1 MITGLLL
8 MIAAGGLL
16 LVGMLMARLR
26 ALDQTL
32 QLKQHRSKQPAVCD
46 LLNYAAVVADGVVI
60 GKNGALIA
68 GWEYVGDDHASV
80 TDIERDMVSARL
92 NQALARL
99 GSGWMLHVDAVRRSV
114 EVYSGRAQS
123 HFPDPITA
131 AIDQERREYFERFGA
146 LYESR
151 FILCVSYVPQAGA
164 VKKLSEVIY
173 DDDAPKG
180 DAVVAAGKTL
190 ELFEREIAALENRL
204 SASFKLRRLRARTE
218 IEEDGSEVVYDE
230 LLQHLHYCVT
240 GIDQPIRLPAV
251 PMYLDAVIGGQEL
264 WGGVTPRIGRKYL
277 QVVAIEGFPAES
289 YSGILTELGELAFDY
304 RWSTRYIFLDSW
316 EALSHIERFRRKWKQ
331 QVIPFLAQLF
341 NFKTDNINED
351 AASMVSDASSAKV
364 GISGGA
370 VSAGY
375 YTANIIFFGE
385 GREEVE
391 AAARMAEKAIH
402 HRGFTARIESIN
414 TMDAWLGS
422 LPGHGVENLRRP
434 LINTM
439 NLADLLPASSIW
451 TGEEKAPCPFYRPGA
466 PALAHCVTTG
476 ATPFRLN
483 LHVRDVG
490 NAIMLGPTGA
500 GKSTHL
506 AFIAAQLRRY
516 AGMTLYAFDKGM
528 SMYTLCKAAGG
539 THYNVGGEG
548 DDLAFC
554 PLQYLETRGD
564 RAWAKEWLTQI
575 CELNRLQVSP
585 GQVNEIAR
593 ALESMWAN
601 GHVTM
606 TDFVSTVQDES
617 IREVMREYT
626 IEGSMGHLFDA
637 PRDNLGLADFT
648 VFEIEE
654 LLNMAPKYGLPILLY
669 LFRRIERSLH
679 GQPAAILLDEAWLML
694 GHEGFRHKIREW
706 LKVMRKANCLVLM
719 ATQSLSDAANSGIL
733 DVIIESTASKIFLPN
748 PNARQE
754 EAAALYRRFG
764 LNDRQIEIIAD
775 AVPKRQY
782 YYVSERG
789 RRLYELALGPLA
801 LALVAISDKDSV
813 LEVKKCEER
822 FGERWVEEWLRRRGM
837 RLDQYVLPGS
847 LDRKQHTEKELVA
860 AA

>member
-1 MITGLLL
+1 MTGLLL
-8 MIAAGGLL
+8 MIAVAGLI
-16 LVGMLMARLR
+16 LVGMLLARLR
-26 ALDQTL
+26 AVDQTL
-32 QLKQHRSKQPAVCD
+32 QLKRHRSGEAGVCD

-68 GWEYVGDDHASV
+68 GWEYSGDDHASV
-80 TDIERDMVSARL
+80 TDIERDMVSVRI

-99 GSGWMLHVDAVRRSV
+99 GNGWMLHVDAVRRSA
-114 EVYSGRAQS
+114 EVYSARGQS

-131 AIDQERREYFERFGA
+131 AIDEERREYFEQRGA

-151 FILCVSYVPQAGA
+151 FVLCVSYLPPAGA

-173 DDDAPKG
+173 DDDAPKQ
-180 DAVVAAGKTL
+180 DAAAAAGKTL
-190 ELFEREIAALENRL
+190 ELFEREIRALENRL
-204 SASFKLRRLRARTE
+204 SASFRLRRLRGRTE
-218 IEEDGSEVVYDE
+218 VEEDGSEVVYDE

-240 GIDQPIRLPAV
+240 GIDQPIRMPDV
-251 PMYLDAVIGGQEL
+251 PLYLDAVIGGQEL
-264 WGGVTPRIGRKYL
+264 WGGVTPRIGRNYL

-289 YSGILTELGELAFDY
+289 YSGILTDLGELALDY

-351 AASMVSDASSAKV
+351 AALMVQDAGAAKV
-364 GISGGA
+364 GISGGT

-385 GREEVE
+385 EREQVE
-391 AAARMAEKAIH
+391 AAGRAAEKAIN

-422 LPGHGVENLRRP
+422 LPGHGVENVRRP
-434 LINTM
+434 LLNTM
-439 NLADLLPASSIW
+439 NLADLLPVSSIW
-451 TGEEKAPCPFYRPGA
+451 TGEEKAPCPFYPPGA

-490 NAIMLGPTGA
+490 NAIMFGPIGM

-506 AFIAAQLRRY
+506 GFIAAQLRRY
-516 AGMTLYAFDKGM
+516 PGMTLFCFDKGM
-528 SMYTLCKAAGG
+528 SMYTLCKATGG
-539 THYNVGGEG
+539 THYNVGGDG
-548 DDLAFC
+548 DALAFC
-554 PLQYLETRGD
+554 PLQYLDGRSD
-564 RAWAKEWLTQI
+564 RAWAKEWLSQI

-585 GQVNEIAR
+585 GQVNEIGR

-626 IEGSMGHLFDA
+626 IEGSMGQLFDA
-637 PRDNLGLADFT
+637 PRDTLALAKFS

-654 LLNMAPKYGLPILLY
+654 LMNMAPKYGLPLLLY

-694 GHEGFRHKIREW
+694 GHDVFRHKIRDW

-733 DVIIESTASKIFLPN
+733 DVIKEATASKIFLPN

-754 EAAALYRRFG
+754 DAAAIYRAFG

-801 LALVAISDKDSV
+801 LALVGVSDKDSV
-813 LEVKKCEER
+813 LEVQKCEER
-822 FGERWVEEWLRRRGM
+822 FGARWVEEWLRRRGV
-837 RLDQYVLPGS
+837 RLDQYVVGET
-847 LDRKQHTEKELVA
+847 LDREHQEEKELA
-860 AA
+860 A

>member
-1 MITGLLL
+1 MITGLSL
-8 MIAAGGLL
+8 MIAAAGLL

-26 ALDQTL
+26 AVDQTL
-32 QLKQHRSKQPAVCD
+32 QLKRHRSKEPAVCD
-46 LLNYAAVVADGVVI
+46 LLNYAAGVGNGIVI
-60 GKNGALIA
+60 GKNSALIA
-68 GWEYVGDDHASV
+68 AWEYVGDDHASV
-80 TDIERDMVSARL
+80 TDIERDMASVRF
-92 NQALARL
+92 NQAVSRL
-99 GSGWMLHVDAVRRSV
+99 GNGWMLHVDAVRRSV

-131 AIDQERREYFERFGA
+131 AIDQERRKYFEQGGA

-151 FILCVSYVPQAGA
+151 FVLCVSYLPPAGA
-164 VKKLSEVIY
+164 VKKLSEIIY

-180 DAVVAAGKTL
+180 DAVAAARKTL
-190 ELFEREIAALENRL
+190 ELFEREIAGLENRL

-218 IEEDGSEVVYDE
+218 VEEDGTEAVYDE

-240 GIDQPIRLPAV
+240 GIDQPIRLPSV

-289 YSGILTELGELAFDY
+289 YSGILTELGELPFDY
-304 RWSTRYIFLDSW
+304 RWNTRYIFLDSW

-351 AASMVSDASSAKV
+351 AASMVRDASAAKV

-385 GREEVE
+385 DRDHVE
-391 AAARMAEKAIH
+391 AAARAAEKAIN
-402 HRGFTARIESIN
+402 HRGFVARIESIN

-422 LPGHGVENLRRP
+422 LPGHGVENVRRP
-434 LINTM
+434 LLDTM
-439 NLADLLPASSIW
+439 NLADLLPVSSIW
-451 TGEEKAPCPFYRPGA
+451 TGEEKAPCPFYPPGA

-490 NAIMLGPTGA
+490 NGIMFGPIGG

-506 AFIAAQLRRY
+506 AFIAAQALRY
-516 AGMTLYAFDKGM
+516 PGMTLFCFDKGM
-528 SMYTLCKAAGG
+528 SMYTLCKAVGG
-539 THYNVGGEG
+539 THYNVGGDD

-575 CELNRLQVSP
+575 CEMNRLQVSP

-593 ALESMWAN
+593 ALDSMWAN

-606 TDFVSTVQDES
+606 TDFVTTVQDEA

-637 PRDNLGLADFT
+637 AHDKLGLADFT
-648 VFEIEE
+648 VFEIEQ
-654 LLNMAPKYGLPILLY
+654 LMGMAPKYGLPLLLY
-669 LFRRIERSLH
+669 LFRRIERRLH

-694 GHEGFRHKIREW
+694 GHEVFRDKIKDW

-733 DVIIESTASKIFLPN
+733 DVIIEATATKIFLPN
-748 PNARQE
+748 PNARQV
-754 EAAALYRRFG
+754 EAAAVYRRFG
-764 LNDRQIEIIAD
+764 LNDRQIDIIAD
-775 AVPKRQY
+775 SIAKRQY

-801 LALVAISDKDSV
+801 LALVGVSDKDSV
-813 LEVKKCEER
+813 QEVKKCEAR
-822 FGERWVEEWLRRRGM
+822 FGKRWLEEWLRRRGVS
-837 RLDQYVLPGS
+837 LDQYVLS
-847 LDRKQHTEKELVA
+847 ERQEEKELA
-860 AA
+860 A

>member
-8 MIAAGGLL
+8 MIAVAGLL

-26 ALDQTL
+26 AVDQTL
-32 QLKQHRSKQPAVCD
+32 QLKRHRTKEAAVCD

-80 TDIERDMVSARL
+80 SDVERNMVSVRL
-92 NQALARL
+92 NQALSRL
-99 GSGWMLHVDAVRRSV
+99 GSGWMLHIDAVRRSV
-114 EVYSGRAQS
+114 EVYSPNSQS

-131 AIDQERREYFERFGA
+131 AIDQERREYFEQGGS

-151 FILCVSYVPQAGA
+151 FILCVSYLPPAGA

-180 DAVVAAGKTL
+180 DAVEAAGKTL
-190 ELFEREIAALENRL
+190 ELFEREIAGLENRL
-204 SASFKLRRLRARTE
+204 SASFKLRRLRSQTDV
-218 IEEDGSEVVYDE
+218 EEDGSEVVYDE

-240 GIDQPIRLPAV
+240 GIDQPIRLSDV

-264 WGGVTPRIGRKYL
+264 WGGVTPRIGRKYV
-277 QVVAIEGFPAES
+277 QVVAIDGFPGES
-289 YSGILTELGELAFDY
+289 YPGILTDLGELAFDY
-304 RWSTRYIFLDSW
+304 RWSTRYILLDSW

-351 AASMVSDASSAKV
+351 AASMVQDASAAKV

-385 GREEVE
+385 DRQEVE
-391 AAARMAEKAIH
+391 AAARAAEKAIN

-422 LPGHGVENLRRP
+422 LPGHGVENVRRP
-434 LINTM
+434 LVHTM
-439 NLADLLPASSIW
+439 NLADLLPVSSIW
-451 TGEEKAPCPFYRPGA
+451 TGEAIAPCPFYPPGA

-490 NAIMLGPTGA
+490 NAIMFGPIGA

-506 AFIAAQLRRY
+506 AFLAAQLLRY
-516 AGMTLYAFDKGM
+516 RGMTLFCFDKGM

-539 THYNVGGEG
+539 THYNVGGDG
-548 DDLAFC
+548 DELAFC
-554 PLQYLETRGD
+554 PLQYLETRSD
-564 RAWAKEWLTQI
+564 RAWAKEWLAQI
-575 CELNRLQVSP
+575 CELNGLEVTP

-593 ALESMWAN
+593 ALDSMWAN

-637 PRDNLGLADFT
+637 AHDNLGLAEFT
-648 VFEIEE
+648 TFEIEE
-654 LLNMAPKYGLPILLY
+654 LMNMAPKYGLPLLLY
-669 LFRRIERSLH
+669 LFRRIERRLH

-694 GHEGFRHKIREW
+694 GHDVFRHKIRDW

-719 ATQSLSDAANSGIL
+719 ATQSLSDAANSEIL
-733 DVIIESTASKIFLPN
+733 DVIKEATATKIFLPN

-754 EAAALYRRFG
+754 DAAAIYRRFD
-764 LNDRQIEIIAD
+764 LNARQIEIIAD

-801 LALVAISDKDSV
+801 LALVGVSDKDSV
-813 LEVKKCEER
+813 LEVKRCEER
-822 FGERWVEEWLRRRGM
+822 FGERWVEEWLLKRGVK
-837 RLDQYVLPGS
+837 LDRYVLAGS
-847 LDRKQHTEKELVA
+847 MAREGQGRKELVA
-860 AA
+860 A